1 MIESARQPK
10 SGDYGQGNLRS
21 GSCAAGRGS
30 GAITEGEMQ
39 SHIDVAIFVA
49 CVTCM
54 RNCPYDAI
62 IYRRKAETL
71 APLSP
76 KEPGDA

>member
-1 MIESARQPK
+1 
-10 SGDYGQGNLRS
+10 
-21 GSCAAGRGS
+21 
-30 GAITEGEMQ
+30 MQ

-62 IYRRKAETL
+62 IYQRKAETL

-76 KEPGDA
+76 KDPEDA